1 MPNETTAET
10 GSVNHESS
18 AGTITDVIE
27 PALNEIANDQENA
40 YNKVNELR
48 EIIDAHHVEVMTC
61 IERVSEKVETALDA
75 MATMSA
81 PIAVPASVVEA
92 VAKET
97 PVVVAEAEPVNPPV
111 PEKSRRTFSK
121 ILRHK

>member
-10 GSVNHESS
+10 GSVNHASS
-18 AGTITDVIE
+18 ADAVTDVIE
-27 PALNEIANDQENA
+27 PALNEIASDQENA
-40 YNKVNELR
+40 DNKVNELR

-92 VAKET
+92 VAQET
-97 PVVVAEAEPVNPPV
+97 PIVVAEAEPVNPPA